1 MDPEHA
7 YFNESWRNAYPLEY
21 LPNGPHD
28 HVSAPAPYFS
38 AQKRLKIWSRR
49 EGTIQLSKSEGQPA
63 MLREAAPPPRI
74 DVLLPPQLTKVDV
87 S

>member
-1 MDPEHA
+1 MKMDPEHA

-38 AQKRLKIWSRR
+38 AQKRLKISVEEGEFDSIVKERR
-49 EGTIQLSKSEGQPA
+49 TTGYVKGGGPTPHG
-63 MLREAAPPPRI
+63 
-74 DVLLPPQLTKVDV
+74 
-87 S
+87 